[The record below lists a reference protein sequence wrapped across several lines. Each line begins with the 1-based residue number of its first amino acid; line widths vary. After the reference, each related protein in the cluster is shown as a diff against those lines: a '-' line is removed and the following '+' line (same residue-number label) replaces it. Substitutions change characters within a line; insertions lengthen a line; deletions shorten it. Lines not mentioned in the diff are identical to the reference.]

1 MPKRKHCFFS
11 MRVLISITLVCA
23 FLSFD
28 LIARTSPAG
37 ADDARLSVNLQDN
50 LISIHANQ
58 VNFKEILQT
67 LKNKTGVNV
76 VIFEGVTDR
85 AVSLDIQSLP
95 LYDQQWYIPDTRF
108 DTAWSLLKNKYAVT
122 VTVIDTGV
130 DGPHPDLQG
139 KKYFRERTL

>member
-50 LISIHANQ
+50 LLSIHANQ
-58 VNFKEILQT
+58 IKFKEILQK
-67 LKNKTGVNV
+67 LQNKTGANV
-76 VIFEGVTDR
+76 VIFEGVPDSK
-85 AVSLDIQSLP
+85 VSLDIQSFP
-95 LYDQQWYIPDTRF
+95 LYALDRILQSMALRN
-108 DTAWSLLKNKYAVT
+108 SAVLSDNT
-122 VTVIDTGV
+122 LRV
-130 DGPHPDLQG
+130 DIGG
-139 KKYFRERTL
+139 